1 MLELVWALSFIPS
14 WVLHFQSIK
23 FSTRNIFYE
32 KRAIN
37 RSNDNKKFEVEEI
50 SQTDAQFRTKANTA
64 NSFYLI
70 AELGNNWP
78 ERKWYSFFDVLNVFW
93 WFR

>member
-1 MLELVWALSFIPS
+1 MLELVWTLSFIPS

-23 FSTRNIFYE
+23 FSTGNIFYE
-32 KRAIN
+32 KSAIN
-37 RSNDNKKFEVEEI
+37 HSNDNKKFEVEEI
-50 SQTDAQFRTKANTA
+50 SQTDAHFCTKANTA

-78 ERKWYSFFDVLNVFW
+78 ERKRYSLFDVLNVFW